1 MKRHLPRPQLFITR
15 FFQLAQNR
23 DFAESERLL
32 QKIKEKMS
40 GSEWSKGYHLALEGI
55 LLALRNKDDKYVFVN
70 RFETNKENFER
81 LEAEFYKRAKN
92 VIEPEFDRGYFS
104 AWADFIRVVKS
115 SGNTTQPI
123 EAANTSG
130 KVEPK

>member
-1 MKRHLPRPQLFITR
+1 MPLPQIFITR

-23 DFAESERLL
+23 DFAESDRIL

-40 GSEWSKGYHLALEGI
+40 GSEWSRGYHLALEGI

-70 RFETNKENFER
+70 RLEVNKEKFEK

-92 VIEPEFDRGYFS
+92 LIEPEFDRGYFA
-104 AWADFIRVVKS
+104 AWVDFIRVVKS
-115 SGNTTQPI
+115 TNSTQSIETPNTADQKP
-123 EAANTSG
+123 
-130 KVEPK
+130 V